1 MYNENLFIIYMRQI
15 PSFGK
20 KCRTRTVLY
29 STRTVLYSTRTGF
42 CNFNEYINVKEDKIS
57 TNSMFRIRLNIL
69 CSESD

>member
-20 KCRTRTVLY
+20 KCR
-29 STRTVLYSTRTGF
+29 TRTGF

>member
-20 KCRTRTVLY
+20 KCR
-29 STRTVLYSTRTGF
+29 TRTVLYSTRTGF